1 MIKGMSGKELLYS
14 IRDID
19 EDIADKLEK
28 LEILKASVIGITAR
42 TDKEAVQSNG
52 SQDKIG
58 TLMAKIL
65 DLEKEINAST
75 DNFVERKNLVKKLI
89 FQLERESHQN
99 VLYDLFICKMPL
111 YEIADNYELTYK
123 GAEKLKGRA
132 IREFEKLYETYK
144 HTI

>member
-1 MIKGMSGKELLYS
+1 MSGKELLYS

-19 EDIADKLEK
+19 KEINDKLEK
-28 LEILKASVIGITAR
+28 LEMLKASVIGITAR

-58 TLMAKIL
+58 TLMSKIL

-75 DNFVERKNLVKKLI
+75 DNLVERKNLVKKLI
-89 FQLERESHQN
+89 FQLEREMHQN
-99 VLYDLFICKMPL
+99 ILYDLFICKMPL
-111 YEIADNYELTYK
+111 YEVADNYELTYK
-123 GAEKLKGRA
+123 ATEKARARA
-132 IREFEKLYETYK
+132 IKEFEKLYETYK